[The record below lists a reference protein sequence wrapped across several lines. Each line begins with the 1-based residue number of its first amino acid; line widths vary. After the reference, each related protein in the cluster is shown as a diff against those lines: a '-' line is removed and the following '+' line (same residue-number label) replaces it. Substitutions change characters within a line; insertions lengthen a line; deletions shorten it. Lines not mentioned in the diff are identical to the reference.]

1 MAYKLIEGINMKK
14 VILALVL
21 AAVFVSTAKVASAMQ
36 DRPYTNGP
44 VSDVAFIKTKPG
56 MFDDYMKWIATTWK
70 ATMEEGKKE
79 GFITS
84 YSVFSVEP
92 RNPGD
97 PDLIITIS
105 YPNMAALDGI
115 NDKMDAVAEKVEGSV
130 AQSNANAIDR
140 EKLRTVL
147 GSELIQELVLK

>member
-1 MAYKLIEGINMKK
+1 MKK
-14 VILALVL
+14 VTLALVL
-21 AAVFVSTAKVASAMQ
+21 AAVFLVTPRIAAAMS
-36 DRPYTNGP
+36 DRPYTDGP
-44 VSDVAFIKTKPG
+44 VSDVTFIRTKPG
-56 MFDDYMKWIATTWK
+56 MFDDYMKWVATTLK
-70 ATMEEGKKE
+70 ATLEEGKKA
-79 GFITS
+79 GFIVG
-84 YSVFSVEP
+84 YKVFAVEP

-97 PDLIITIS
+97 PDVIISIS

-147 GSELIQELVLK
+147 GSELIQEMVLK

>member
-1 MAYKLIEGINMKK
+1 MANKLIEGIIMKK
-14 VILALVL
+14 VMLVL
-21 AAVFVSTAKVASAMQ
+21 VIAAVFGSTAKFASAMP

-56 MFDDYMKWIATTWK
+56 MFDEYMKWVATTWK
-70 ATMEEGKKE
+70 ATMEEGKKA
-79 GFITS
+79 GFIIG
-84 YSVFSVEP
+84 YSVFTVEP
-92 RNPGD
+92 RSPSD

-130 AQSNANAIDR
+130 AKSNANAVDR

-147 GSELIQELVLK
+147 GSELIQELQLK